1 MPRQNYDGILIFFRS
16 HIFNLKY
23 VQPFHFTSRHT
34 QMYDFAIFFSTN
46 NDVDAIK
53 TALFHR
59 ETVNDESDT
68 ISVFND
74 RYR

>member
-1 MPRQNYDGILIFFRS
+1 
-16 HIFNLKY
+16 
-23 VQPFHFTSRHT
+23 
-34 QMYDFAIFFSTN
+34 MYDFAIFFSTN

>member
-1 MPRQNYDGILIFFRS
+1 MPQQNYEGILIFLRPYISTKF
-16 HIFNLKY
+16 K
-23 VQPFHFTSRHT
+23 HFTSRHT
-34 QMYDFAIFFSTN
+34 QMNDFAIFFSTHY
-46 NDVDAIK
+46 DDDAIK